1 MASPLDITKPGR
13 LRELLRST
21 TCRWPGLR
29 ATATVGPDSGSGV
42 ENGTNI
48 LSHSSSALDCS
59 IIPRAM
65 QAEEDL
71 CRIIDDY
78 QSLVFAGSLM

>member
-29 ATATVGPDSGSGV
+29 ATATVGSGQGV
-42 ENGTNI
+42 GNEN
-48 LSHSSSALDCS
+48 LPHPSSTLDFS
-59 IIPRAM
+59 LIPRAM

-71 CRIIDDY
+71 SRIVDDY
-78 QSLVFAGSLM
+78 RSLVFAGSLM